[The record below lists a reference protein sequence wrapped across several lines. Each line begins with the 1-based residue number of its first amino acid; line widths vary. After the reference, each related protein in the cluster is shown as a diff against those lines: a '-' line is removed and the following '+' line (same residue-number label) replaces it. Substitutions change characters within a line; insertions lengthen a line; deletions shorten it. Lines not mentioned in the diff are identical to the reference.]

1 LIRVARP
8 SLLARF
14 RRKDER
20 PAASARPSGPSRR
33 ALPHP
38 GQLRKERRALLRVRE
53 ERLRDLGG
61 LMLEMFRRD
70 QFRQDLLVE
79 RCDELIALDDRLQE
93 LDTLLAA
100 AVSVRRAA
108 PAARCACG
116 APLVWGSHFCANCG
130 RPTAATPPVVAC
142 SKCGAALAA
151 DAKFCAV
158 CGKAVTLEQQSDAAA
173 VEAPPELLEALPT
186 AAQERW
192 EE

>member
-1 LIRVARP
+1 MARP

-14 RRKDER
+14 RRKE
-20 PAASARPSGPSRR
+20 PATAVARPGGPPRR
-33 ALPHP
+33 PLPHP
-38 GQLRKERRALLRVRE
+38 GQLRRERRALLRARE

-79 RCDELIALDDRLQE
+79 RCDELLALDERLQE

-100 AVSVRRAA
+100 TVSARRPA

-130 RPTAATPPVVAC
+130 RPSPRHRRSSPCT
-142 SKCGAALAA
+142 KCGAAVAA
-151 DAKFCAV
+151 EAKFCAV
-158 CGKAVTLEQQSDAAA
+158 CGEAVGEQQC
-173 VEAPPELLEALPT
+173 
-186 AAQERW
+186 
-192 EE
+192 